1 MSLKDLKDKCAIVGA
16 SMTKLAKKNPD
27 KSTMGFAL
35 EACKMAIEDA
45 GLAKDDVDGLLFTH
59 PSQQGERHGFSGRVA
74 DLLGI
79 TSNFNATVDCG
90 GATPIVL
97 VQIAAMAINAGMCK
111 NVVCC
116 YGWQNNPID
125 IPPSLPPNF
134 EFTLTYGEVAA
145 TPFLAQITRRHM
157 NDFGTTS
164 KQLGTVA
171 VTCRKHACMNPNAQ
185 SYGKP
190 ITLEDH
196 QKSRWISEPLRA
208 LDCCPWTDG
217 GGAVV
222 VTSAERAKNL
232 KKRPVYISGWGQAHG
247 APLLRPWRNPN
258 ISDWTIWKGA
268 SDTAFKMAGVARK
281 DIDVAQLYDAFTIVF
296 LVQLESSGFC
306 KTGESG
312 PFVESGKIN
321 LGAELPCNTAGG
333 LLSEG
338 HTMGIGHIV
347 EAVRQLRGECGER
360 QVKNAEIALATG
372 FGGVVNEYPP
382 TFSCSALILRR

>member
-45 GLAKDDVDGLLFTH
+45 GLKKDDVDGLLFTH

-306 KTGESG
+306 KTGEGG
-312 PFVESGKIN
+312 PFAESGKIN

>member
-1 MSLKDLKDKCAIVGA
+1 LSLKDKCAIVGVG
-16 SMTKLAKKNPD
+16 MTKLAKKNPE

-35 EACKMAIEDA
+35 EGCKRAIEDA
-45 GLAKDDVDGLLFTH
+45 GLTKDDVDGLLFAH

-97 VQIAAMAINAGMCK
+97 VQMAAMAINAGMCHT
-111 NVVCC
+111 VVCC

-125 IPPSLPPNF
+125 VPPSLPPNF
-134 EFTLTYGEVAA
+134 EFTLTYGEIAA
-145 TPFLAQITRRHM
+145 TPFLAQIARRHM

-164 KQLGTVA
+164 KQLGMVA

-190 ITLEDH
+190 ITLDDH

-222 VTSAERAKNL
+222 VTSAERAKNF
-232 KKRPVYISGWGQAHG
+232 KQRPIYISGWGQAHG
-247 APLLRPWRNPN
+247 APLLRPWRNPK
-258 ISDWTIWKGA
+258 ISDWQTWARA
-268 SDTAFKMAGVARK
+268 SDTAFKMAGVTRK

-296 LVQLESSGFC
+296 LIQLESSGFC
-306 KTGESG
+306 KIGESG
-312 PFVESGKIN
+312 PFVEAGKVE
-321 LGAELPCNTAGG
+321 LGGELPCNTAGG

-338 HTMGIGHIV
+338 HTMGMGHIV
-347 EAVRQLRGECGER
+347 ESVRQLRGECGER
-360 QVKNAEIALATG
+360 QVKNAEIAFATG

>member
-1 MSLKDLKDKCAIVGA
+1 MSLNDLRDKFAIVGA
-16 SMTKLAKKNPD
+16 SMTKLSRKNPEM
-27 KSTMGFAL
+27 STMGFAL
-35 EACKMAIEDA
+35 EACKKAIEDA
-45 GLAKDDVDGLLFTH
+45 GLQKDDVDGLLLAY

-338 HTMGIGHIV
+338 HTMGMGHIV
-347 EAVRQLRGECGER
+347 ESVRQLRGECGER
-360 QVKNAEIALATG
+360 QVKDAEIALATG

>member
-1 MSLKDLKDKCAIVGA
+1 MSLKDLRDKCAIVGA

-35 EACKMAIEDA
+35 EACKLAIEDA

>member
-1 MSLKDLKDKCAIVGA
+1 LSLKDKCAIVGVG
-16 SMTKLAKKNPD
+16 MTKLARKNPNR
-27 KSTMGFAL
+27 STMGFAL
-35 EACKMAIEDA
+35 EGCKKAIEDA
-45 GLAKDDVDGLLFTH
+45 GLTKDDVDGLLFAH

-90 GATPIVL
+90 GATPIVM
-97 VQIAAMAINAGMCK
+97 VQMAAMAINARMCHT
-111 NVVCC
+111 VVCC

-134 EFTLTYGEVAA
+134 EFTLPQGEVSAI
-145 TPFLAQITRRHM
+145 PFLAQVTRRHM
-157 NDFGTTS
+157 YDFGTTN
-164 KQLGTVA
+164 KQLGIVA
-171 VTCRKHACMNPNAQ
+171 VTCRKHACLNPNAQ
-185 SYGKP
+185 NYGKP
-190 ITLEDH
+190 ITLDDYFN
-196 QKSRWISEPLRA
+196 SRWISEPLRA
-208 LDCCPWTDG
+208 LDCSPWTDG

-232 KKRPVYISGWGQAHG
+232 KQRPVYISGWGQAHG
-247 APLLRPWRNPN
+247 APLLRPWRNPK
-258 ISDWTIWKGA
+258 ISDWQTWTRA
-268 SDTAFKMAGVARK
+268 SDAAFKMAGITRK
-281 DIDVAQLYDAFTIVF
+281 DIDVAQLYDAFTIVL

-306 KTGESG
+306 KIGESG
-312 PFVESGKIN
+312 PFVEAGKIE
-321 LGAELPCNTAGG
+321 LDGELPCNTAGG

-347 EAVRQLRGECGER
+347 ESVHQLRGECGKR

-382 TFSCSALILRR
+382 SFSCSSLILRR

>member
-1 MSLKDLKDKCAIVGA
+1 MSLKDLRDKCAIVGA

-97 VQIAAMAINAGMCK
+97 VQMAALAVNAGMCK

-125 IPPSLPPNF
+125 VPPSLPPNF

-171 VTCRKHACMNPNAQ
+171 VTCRKHACLNPNAQ

>member
-338 HTMGIGHIV
+338 HTMGMGHIV
-347 EAVRQLRGECGER
+347 ESVRQLRGECGER
-360 QVKNAEIALATG
+360 QVKDAEIALATG